1 MEQQPTKSET
11 PAKKKLFFIGNP
23 LRRSGRRR
31 DQRGTKTE
39 GSPRNG
45 GPVDPKKQRMQFSAW
60 YMVGALFLVWL
71 FNDLVFRPMFIS
83 ETEVP
88 YSTFLQNLA
97 SGDVKGVTVTADRL
111 IYEMRGTDGKPHVRN
126 AVRVDDGDLVPR
138 LLEARVPFEAQ
149 NQTRSA
155 LEVLLGWVLPF
166 LPLLLIWYIF
176 YRRMGDG
183 GGMSFMS
190 VGKSKAQEIHG
201 EITGITFA
209 DVGGVGE
216 AEVELREIIEFLK
229 DPSHFSRLGAKLPKG
244 ILLVGPP
251 GTGKTLLAKATA
263 GEAGVPFFYL
273 TGSSFVEMF
282 VGVGASRV
290 RDLFEQ
296 AKKKAP
302 CIIFIDEIDAIG
314 QARTTVAAFGGN
326 SERENTLNQL
336 LAEMD
341 GFAPNTGVVIMAAT
355 NRPEILD
362 PALLR
367 PGRFDRQVQVVLPTE
382 TGRLDILKIHT
393 KDMPLAEDV
402 HLERLAK
409 VTPGFSGADLANIAN
424 EASLLAVRRNAEKI
438 SMGDFD
444 LAIERVVAG
453 LQRKTP
459 LQEDVRRKVAYH
471 EGGHALAAHYLPHA
485 DTVHKVSIIPTAKG
499 ALGYTLQMPEE
510 DKFLLGEEELR
521 SRMAVMLGGRAAELL
536 VFNEATTG
544 ASNDLER
551 VTELARRMVTEFGMS
566 PRLGPVRYA
575 AAAGAYLGG
584 GVASRNDLS
593 PETVEIIDGEIRTL
607 VTSAQDHVLEVLREH
622 RGVLDAVAE
631 ELMRQEVI
639 TGDRIREIAAEK
651 REEAPPAAPT
661 PEEPLRS

>member
-1 MEQQPTKSET
+1 MEQDQHSRSGA
-11 PAKKKLFFIGNP
+11 PAKKKIFFIGNP
-23 LRRSGRRR
+23 LRRLGPRR
-31 DQRGTKTE
+31 D
-39 GSPRNG
+39 PRAKNLTSSGGG

-60 YMVGALFLVWL
+60 YMVAALFVVWL

-88 YSTFLQNLA
+88 YSVFLQNLA

-111 IYEMRGTDGKPHVRN
+111 IYEIQGTDGKAHVRN

-138 LLEARVPFEAQ
+138 LLDARVPFEAQ

-166 LPLLLIWYIF
+166 LPLLFIWYIF
-176 YRRMGDG
+176 YRRMGEG

-201 EITGITFA
+201 ELTGITFT

-229 DPSHFSRLGAKLPKG
+229 DASRFSRLGAKLPKG
-244 ILLVGPP
+244 VLLVGPP

-290 RDLFEQ
+290 RDLFEL

-367 PGRFDRQVQVVLPTE
+367 PGRFDRQIQVVLPTE

-393 KDMPLAEDV
+393 KDMPLGEDV

-471 EGGHALAAHYLPHA
+471 KGGHALAACYLPHT
-485 DTVHKVSIIPTAKG
+485 DSVHKVSIIPTAKG

-536 VFNEATTG
+536 VFQEATTG

-566 PRLGPVRYA
+566 SRLGPVRYA
-575 AAAGAYLGG
+575 AAGGTYLGG
-584 GVASRNDLS
+584 GVTSRTDLS
-593 PETVEIIDGEIRTL
+593 PETVETIDGEIRAL
-607 VTSAQDHVLEVLREH
+607 VTSAQDRVLAVLREH

-639 TGDRIREIAAEK
+639 TGDRIRELAEAE
-651 REEAPPAAPT
+651 REGKLPAAPT

>member
-1 MEQQPTKSET
+1 M
-11 PAKKKLFFIGNP
+11 NP
-23 LRRSGRRR
+23 KR
-31 DQRGTKTE
+31 
-39 GSPRNG
+39 
-45 GPVDPKKQRMQFSAW
+45 QRMQFSAW
-60 YMVGALFLVWL
+60 YMVGALFMVWL
-71 FNDLVFRPMFIS
+71 FNDLVFRPMLLS

-88 YSTFLQNLA
+88 YSTFLQNLT
-97 SGDVKGVTVTADRL
+97 SGDVKGVTVTTDRV
-111 IYEMRGTDGKPHVRN
+111 IYEVRSDGGKPHVRN
-126 AVRVDDGDLVPR
+126 AVRVEDGELVSR
-138 LLEARVPFEAQ
+138 LLGARVPFEAQ
-149 NQTRSA
+149 NQTRSL

-166 LPLLLIWYIF
+166 LPLLFIWYIF
-176 YRRMGDG
+176 YRRMGEG

-201 EITGITFA
+201 EITGITFS

-229 DPSHFSRLGAKLPKG
+229 DPSHFGRLGAKLPKG
-244 ILLVGPP
+244 ILLVGPQ

-302 CIIFIDEIDAIG
+302 CIVFIDEIDAIG
-314 QARTTVAAFGGN
+314 QARSTVAAFGGN

-382 TGRLDILKIHT
+382 TGRLEILKIHT
-393 KDMPLAEDV
+393 KDMPLGEDV

-424 EASLLAVRRNAEKI
+424 EASLLAVRRNAERV

-471 EGGHALAAHYLPHA
+471 EGGHALTACYLPHT
-485 DTVHKVSIIPTAKG
+485 DSVHKVSIIPTAKG

-536 VFNEATTG
+536 VFGEATTG

-584 GVASRNDLS
+584 GVASRTDLS
-593 PETVEIIDGEIRTL
+593 PETVEIIDGEIRAL
-607 VTSAQDHVLEVLREH
+607 VTSAQDRALEVLREH
-622 RGVLDAVAE
+622 RSVLDAVAE
-631 ELMRQEVI
+631 ELISREAI
-639 TGDRIREIAAEK
+639 TGDRIREIAA
-651 REEAPPAAPT
+651 A
-661 PEEPLRS
+661 EEPGAPAGRTGR